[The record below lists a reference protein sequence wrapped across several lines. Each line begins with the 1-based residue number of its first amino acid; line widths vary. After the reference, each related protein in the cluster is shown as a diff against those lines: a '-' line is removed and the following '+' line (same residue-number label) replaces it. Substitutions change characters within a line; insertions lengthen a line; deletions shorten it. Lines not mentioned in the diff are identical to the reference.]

1 MYRNVND
8 LVENEFYRVN
18 IDKKF
23 YDKLE
28 HYLKDLK
35 YKTAGTD
42 NSEFLGSNL
51 LGVHK
56 FSFSRYDDRDFF
68 RNLLYADES
77 KYERAFK
84 MLEGINPSFKV
95 SSNHTY
101 LTCVVLMHLAYNSKL
116 DKKAQ
121 IDVIKDLFMVI
132 AYKSFGSIY
141 NHFFKYPADP
151 AIAKIVF
158 EELNNK
164 YLLKKAGN
172 WQGVFDYRAE
182 DVLPGGIFEERI
194 RNLTVESLVDVV
206 NGIYNRFKDIVK
218 NLYTIYLEVLKKNE
232 KLIATSKITSTGE
245 TDEREEEFGDTL
257 GGNSKYITYIKS
269 IITREEDFVDGDLI
283 YVIQTLLP
291 TCKSDKLETFVSGL
305 TKLPYP
311 EDNQR
316 DYIEKILTSSFS
328 YLVTKG
334 ILGDYDKKIFVCLKH
349 LKGYW
354 MAGNM
359 KDLQAKQAKE
369 MVNEL
374 AYGVLM
380 TPNRTLIPAI
390 AIGFILYVF
399 LKAIKGFKN

>member
-8 LVENEFYRVN
+8 LIENEFYRVKV
-18 IDKKF
+18 DKKF

-35 YKTAGTD
+35 YKSAGTD

-68 RNLLYADES
+68 KNLLYADES
-77 KYERAFK
+77 RFERAFK
-84 MLEGINPSFKV
+84 MLEGINANFKV

-101 LTCVVLMHLAYNSKL
+101 LTCVVLMHLTYNSTL
-116 DKKAQ
+116 DKKTQ
-121 IDVIKDLFMVI
+121 LEVVKDLFMVI
-132 AYKSFGSIY
+132 AYKAFGSIY

-194 RNLTVESLVDVV
+194 RNLTVETLVDVV
-206 NGIYNRFKDIVK
+206 NGIYNRFKDLIK
-218 NLYTIYLEVLKKNE
+218 NLYTIYMDVLKKNE
-232 KLIATSKITSTGE
+232 KIIASSKITTTGE
-245 TDEREEEFGDTL
+245 TDEREEEYGDSL
-257 GGNSKYITYIKS
+257 GGNRKYVVYIKS
-269 IITREEDFVDGDLI
+269 IINREEDFVDGDLL
-283 YVIQTLLP
+283 YVIQTILP
-291 TCKSDKLETFVSGL
+291 TCRSEKLEQFVSGL

-311 EDNQR
+311 DDTAR

-334 ILGDYDKKIFVCLKH
+334 ILGDYDKKIFVCLKY

-359 KDLQAKQAKE
+359 KDKEAKIAKD
-369 MVNEL
+369 MANEL

-380 TPNRTLIPAI
+380 TPNRTMIPAI

-399 LKAIKGFKN
+399 LKAVKGFKN